1 MCELREVFIVSAART
16 AIGSFLGTLKDF
28 TAPELGGIAIKEAL
42 IRANCRPGDVDEVIM
57 GNVVQAGIGQAPAKQ
72 AAVKGGIPYSVSCF
86 AVNKV
91 CGSALKAVALAAQA
105 IKLEE
110 KEIVVAGGMESMSKA
125 PHLLWGLREG
135 VKFGD
140 AQIKDSMILDGL
152 WCAFDNVHMGITG
165 EVVAEKFGATREE
178 QDKYALSSHQKAAHA
193 IEKGYFKDEIV
204 PVTVPQKKG
213 DPVIFAVDEGP
224 RRDTALE
231 KLAKLRPAFKKDG
244 TVTAGNASSLNDG
257 GAAVVV
263 ASAEGIKSKGLHEP
277 LARIL
282 GTATNGVEPSMVMY
296 APKGAIEK
304 VLANVGWKIKDVD
317 LFEINEAFSAQL
329 VALIKELGLDREKVN
344 VHGGAVALGH
354 PIGAT
359 GARILT
365 TLIYALKH
373 RGLKKGIASLCLG
386 GGDAVAMAIE
396 IVS

>member
-1 MCELREVFIVSAART
+1 MCEVRDVFIVGAART

-28 TAPELGGIAIKEAL
+28 SAPELGGMVIKEAL
-42 IRANCRPGDVDEVIM
+42 LRANCRAEDVGEVIM
-57 GNVVQAGIGQAPAKQ
+57 GNVVQGGIGQAPAKQ
-72 AAVKGGIPYSVSCF
+72 AAVKGGIPYTVSSF
-86 AVNKV
+86 AINKV
-91 CGSALKAVALAAQA
+91 CGSALKAVALGAQA
-105 IKLEE
+105 IQLEE
-110 KEIVVAGGMESMSKA
+110 KEIVVAGGMESMSRA
-125 PHLLWGLREG
+125 PHVIWGLREG

-140 AQIKDSMILDGL
+140 IQMKDSMILDGL

-165 EVVAEKFGATREE
+165 EVVAEKFGANREE
-178 QDKYALSSHQKAAHA
+178 QDQYAFSSHQKAVHA

-204 PVTVPQKKG
+204 PVSVPQRKG
-213 DPVIFAVDEGP
+213 DPMLFTVDEGP
-224 RRDTALE
+224 RKDTTLE
-231 KLAKLRPAFKKDG
+231 RLAKLRPVFKKDG

-263 ASAEGIKSKGLHEP
+263 ASMDAIKAKGLSQP
-277 LARIL
+277 MAKIL
-282 GTATNGVEPSMVMY
+282 GTTTNGVEPSMVMY

-304 VLANVGWKIKDVD
+304 LLANVGWKVGDVD
-317 LFEINEAFSAQL
+317 LYEINEAFSAQL
-329 VALIKELGLDREKVN
+329 VVLLKELKLDRERVN

-373 RGLKKGIASLCLG
+373 RGLKRGVASLCLG

-396 IVS
+396 LV

>member
-1 MCELREVFIVSAART
+1 MCETRDVFIVGAART
-16 AIGSFLGTLKDF
+16 AIGVFLGALKDF
-28 TAPELGGIAIKEAL
+28 TAPELGGFAIKEAL
-42 IRANCRPGDVDEVIM
+42 KRANLKGEDVDEAIM

-72 AAVKGGIPYSVSCF
+72 AAVKGGIPYTVSCF

-91 CGSALKAVALAAQA
+91 CGSALKAVALGTQA
-105 IKLEE
+105 IQLEE

-125 PHLLWGLREG
+125 PHLAWGLREG
-135 VKFGD
+135 IKFGD
-140 AQIKDSMILDGL
+140 VQLKDSMILDGL
-152 WCAFDNVHMGITG
+152 WCAFDNVHMGMTG

-178 QDKYALSSHQKAAHA
+178 QDLYALSSHQKAVHA
-193 IEKGYFKDEIV
+193 IDKGYFKDEIV
-204 PVTVPQKKG
+204 PVAVPQRKG

-224 RRDTALE
+224 RRDTAIE
-231 KLAKLRPAFKKDG
+231 KLTKLRPVFKKDG

-257 GAAVVV
+257 AAAVIV
-263 ASAEGIKSKGLHEP
+263 ASADAIKAKKLTSP

-282 GTATNGVEPSMVMY
+282 GTTTNGIEPSMVMY

-304 VLANVGWKIKDVD
+304 LLANVGWKTADVD
-317 LFEINEAFSAQL
+317 LFEINEAFSSQL
-329 VALIKELGLDREKVN
+329 VVLIKELKLDREKVN

-373 RGLKKGIASLCLG
+373 RGLKKGVAALCLG

-396 IVS
+396 LV

>member
-1 MCELREVFIVSAART
+1 MCEKRDVFIVGAART
-16 AIGSFLGTLKDF
+16 AVGNFLGTLKDF
-28 TAPELGGIAIKEAL
+28 SAPELGGFAIKEAL
-42 IRANCRPGDVDEVIM
+42 KRANCRGEDVDEVIM
-57 GNVVQAGIGQAPAKQ
+57 GNVVSAGVGQAPAKQ

-105 IKLEE
+105 IQLEE
-110 KEIVVAGGMESMSKA
+110 NEIVVAGGMESMSKA

-140 AQIKDSMILDGL
+140 VQIKDSMVLDGL
-152 WCAFDNVHMGITG
+152 WCAFDNIHMGLTG

-178 QDKYALSSHQKAAHA
+178 QDQYAFSSHQKAVHA

-204 PVTVPQKKG
+204 PIAVPQKKG
-213 DPVIFAVDEGP
+213 DPVIFGVDEGP
-224 RRDTALE
+224 RRDTAVE
-231 KLAKLRPAFKKDG
+231 RLAKLRPAFKKDG

-257 GAAVVV
+257 AAAVVV
-263 ASAEGIKSKGLHEP
+263 ASGDAIKGKGLSTA

-296 APKGAIEK
+296 APKGAIERL
-304 VLANVGWKIKDVD
+304 LANVGWRIQDVD

-329 VALIKELGLDREKVN
+329 VVLIKELKLDREKVN

-359 GARILT
+359 GARILA

-373 RGLKKGIASLCLG
+373 RGLKRGVASLCLG

-396 IVS
+396 IV

>member
-1 MCELREVFIVSAART
+1 MCEVRDVFVVGAART
-16 AIGSFLGTLKDF
+16 AIGAFLGSLKNF

-42 IRANCRPGDVDEVIM
+42 KRANCRAEDVDEVIM
-57 GNVVQAGIGQAPAKQ
+57 GNVVQGGIGQAPAKQ
-72 AAVKGGIPYSVSCF
+72 AAVKGGVPYTVSCF
-86 AVNKV
+86 TVNKV
-91 CGSALKAVALAAQA
+91 CGSALKAVALGVQA
-105 IKLEE
+105 IQLEE

-125 PHLLWGLREG
+125 PHVVWGIREG

-140 AQIKDSMILDGL
+140 IQMKDSMILDGL

-178 QDKYALSSHQKAAHA
+178 QDQYAFSSHQKAVHA
-193 IEKGYFKDEIV
+193 IENGYLKDEIV
-204 PVTVPQKKG
+204 PVSVPQRKG
-213 DPVIFAVDEGP
+213 DPIIFAVDEGP
-224 RRDTALE
+224 RKDTTLE
-231 KLAKLRPAFKKDG
+231 RLAKLRPAFKKDG

-263 ASAEGIKSKGLHEP
+263 ASMDAIKARGLSQP

-282 GTATNGVEPSMVMY
+282 GTTTNGVEPAMVMY

-304 VLANVGWKIKDVD
+304 LLANVGWKTADVD

-329 VALIKELGLDREKVN
+329 VVLLKELNLDREKVN

-373 RGLKKGIASLCLG
+373 RGLKRGVAALCLG
-386 GGDAVAMAIE
+386 GGDAVAMAVE
-396 IVS
+396 LV